1 MYFTGDQ
8 DEPDLAGIR
17 WKLGRDGRQMMEYER
32 DTCQM
37 MCSSTFSSHGK
48 LACDSLLC
56 PFASRALNMSRKAID
71 ASIIE
76 QKVLK
81 SG

>member
-1 MYFTGDQ
+1 
-8 DEPDLAGIR
+8 
-17 WKLGRDGRQMMEYER
+17 MEYKR

-56 PFASRALNMSRKAID
+56 PFASRALNISRKAVD

-81 SG
+81 SD